1 MGKVVYLMNVSLDGF
16 VEDRAGKFGWTRPDE
31 EIHRFHNEVARQM
44 GAFLYGRRMY
54 ETMAVW
60 QTMDQDRTLPAFV
73 LEFAQIWKSKPKFV
87 FSATLRSVGENCRLV
102 RGDVADEVGWIQRQ
116 VQGDLGVGGPHLAST
131 LAGLRLIDEYQLV
144 VYPTI
149 VGGGKSF
156 FPKTADHI
164 GLRLLETRL
173 FGCGA
178 VYLRYGRA

>member
-16 VEDRAGKFGWTRPDE
+16 VEDRTGRFDWTRPDE
-31 EIHRFHNEVARQM
+31 EIHRFHNEVAQQM

-60 QTMDQDRTLPAFV
+60 QTMDQDRILPAFV

-87 FSATLRSVGENCRLV
+87 FSTTLRSVGENCRLV
-102 RGDVADEVGWIQRQ
+102 RGDVAFEVGLIQQ
-116 VQGDLGVGGPHLAST
+116 EIHGDLGVSGPHLATT

-156 FPKTADHI
+156 FPKTVDRI
-164 GLRLLETRL
+164 GLRLLETRA

-178 VYLRYGRA
+178 VYLRYERA